1 MRVTVLEPTSRII
14 ISPGTAS
21 VATVRLGTT
30 RLECGSDNHI
40 FGQYHTAVLPARQ
53 SQSLAR
59 TVGHVALAQRAAD
72 FPALSTEKCI
82 RHCAGDDEDI
92 DLADEKAQQI
102 ELGRDLR
109 AADQCQ
115 NRPPWRLESRRQRR
129 KLGLHQLAGGIRQQ
143 PRQRVDRSV
152 GAVRS
157 REGVVDVNVAEF
169 GKSSRKIGRVRFFLL
184 VEAKVFEE
192 GHLPGLKR
200 GNDTLRVVANAILS
214 KDDFSTANRPAQW
227 RDQGSKRKGEVSRSV
242 RPAKMRHHDDLRAPI
257 EERLDGRR
265 ESLNSGRIGDSA
277 VLHRHVQIGTQQ
289 HSLAAYVDVV
299 HSSKFGHGALTFASG
314 LAAGGSTG
322 LAKPAQIRRHF
333 TYAH

>member
-72 FPALSTEKCI
+72 FPALGEEERV
-82 RHCAGDDEDI
+82 RHRPADREDV
-92 DLADEKAQQI
+92 DLAHQKSQQI
-102 ELGRDLR
+102 ELG
-109 AADQCQ
+109 
-115 NRPPWRLESRRQRR
+115 
-129 KLGLHQLAGGIRQQ
+129 G
-143 PRQRVDRSV
+143 
-152 GAVRS
+152 
-157 REGVVDVNVAEF
+157 
-169 GKSSRKIGRVRFFLL
+169 
-184 VEAKVFEE
+184 
-192 GHLPGLKR
+192 
-200 GNDTLRVVANAILS
+200 
-214 KDDFSTANRPAQW
+214 
-227 RDQGSKRKGEVSRSV
+227 
-242 RPAKMRHHDDLRAPI
+242 DLRAPI